1 MRRFCKESVDSTA
14 IFEQIMPSTH
24 QSASVQERRN
34 QLLELIR
41 TRRFATLEELA
52 ATLGVSE
59 STVRRDVEALE
70 QQGDARRIHGGALY
84 TGTSPKLAHFD
95 VRQPMRWEQKRAIA
109 QKAVE
114 LISPG
119 DTIILDGGTTTYEVA
134 RLLLGLPIHVV
145 TNSLPVANLFAS
157 DPASDLVFVGG
168 SICPRTGVAQGPH
181 AEAMIGGLRVR
192 KAILS
197 VAAANDEGFFN
208 NNVLLVET
216 ERAMMQAADE
226 IIVVADSSKFGH
238 RSLMHL
244 CPLDNVDCIVTDD
257 GLSQE
262 WRTKID
268 ALGVRLIVAAVAE
281 NGTAEPAS

>member
-1 MRRFCKESVDSTA
+1 
-14 IFEQIMPSTH
+14 MPGLP
-24 QSASVQERRN
+24 QSSSVQERRQ

-52 ATLGVSE
+52 AALGVSE
-59 STVRRDVEALE
+59 STVRRDLEVLE

-109 QKAVE
+109 RKAVE
-114 LISPG
+114 LVSAG
-119 DTIILDGGTTTYEVA
+119 DTVILDGGTTTYEVA

-181 AEAMIGGLRVR
+181 AEAMIAGLRVR

-226 IIVVADSSKFGH
+226 VIIVADSSKFGH

-244 CPLDNVDCIVTDD
+244 CPLDEVDCIVTDE
-257 GLSQE
+257 GLSDE
-262 WRTKID
+262 WRAKITS
-268 ALGVRLIVAAVAE
+268 LGVRLIEAPLGEEVAGG
-281 NGTAEPAS
+281 GTATPRD

>member
-1 MRRFCKESVDSTA
+1 
-14 IFEQIMPSTH
+14 MPGLP
-24 QSASVQERRN
+24 QSSSVQERRQ

-52 ATLGVSE
+52 AALGVSE
-59 STVRRDVEALE
+59 STVRRDLEALE

-109 QKAVE
+109 RKAVE
-114 LISPG
+114 LVSAG
-119 DTIILDGGTTTYEVA
+119 DTVILDGGTTTYEVA

-181 AEAMIGGLRVR
+181 AEAMIAGLRVR

-226 IIVVADSSKFGH
+226 VIIVADSSKFGH

-244 CPLDNVDCIVTDD
+244 CPLDEVDCIVTDE

-262 WRTKID
+262 WRAKITS
-268 ALGVRLIVAAVAE
+268 LGVRLIEAPLGEEVAGG
-281 NGTAEPAS
+281 GTATPRD

>member
-1 MRRFCKESVDSTA
+1 
-14 IFEQIMPSTH
+14 MPGLP
-24 QSASVQERRN
+24 QSSSVQERRQ

-52 ATLGVSE
+52 AALGVSE
-59 STVRRDVEALE
+59 STVRRDLEALE

-109 QKAVE
+109 RKAVE
-114 LISPG
+114 LVSAG
-119 DTIILDGGTTTYEVA
+119 DTVILDGGTTTYEVA

-181 AEAMIGGLRVR
+181 AEAMIAGLRVR

-226 IIVVADSSKFGH
+226 VIIVADSSKFGH

-244 CPLDNVDCIVTDD
+244 CPLDEVDCIVTDE
-257 GLSQE
+257 GLSDE
-262 WRTKID
+262 WRAKITS
-268 ALGVRLIVAAVAE
+268 LGVRLIVAPLGEEVAGG
-281 NGTAEPAS
+281 GTANPRD